1 MRNLVL
7 TVASALGSLVA
18 VPAAA
23 QNMPLPNFVERGT
36 KLETK
41 GPLALFSR
49 GEIKLLQT
57 ELQAANKAVIAEY
70 EANKKSGGR
79 QAFCPVKGQKYQLGA
94 QQLLA
99 QLRAIPAAQARTMT
113 TTDGMRHLIAKR
125 FPCPSA

>member
-1 MRNLVL
+1 MVRLL
-7 TVASALGSLVA
+7 TLGLALGVLLA

-23 QNMPLPNFVERGT
+23 QKMPLQSFVERGT
-36 KLETK
+36 KLEKK

-57 ELQAANKAVIAEY
+57 EMQAANKAVIAEY
-70 EANKKSGGR
+70 EANKKSGAR
-79 QAFCPVKGQKYQLGA
+79 QAFCPVKGQKYELGA

-99 QLRAIPAAQARTMT
+99 QLRAIPPAQARTMT

-125 FPCPSA
+125 FPCPA